1 MLARAATPNKP
12 IELAIAELADNDPR
26 SGKVLAVLAAG
37 ALGSWPQLL
46 DALEDDKFPELRQAA
61 AQAIQSLIARDPGND
76 AQVFDQLQAKLGYS
90 DRLADETMTLLHGF
104 PDWQWKRIQLLVEDD
119 RLAVHL
125 RGGGT
130 HTGVFAHIAATRRRV
145 SIASFAMW
153 RVEHGRIAEASGTDD
168 AAQIRAAI
176 G

>member
-1 MLARAATPNKP
+1 MEPWETR
-12 IELAIAELADNDPR
+12 EWFAE
-26 SGKVLAVLAAG
+26 V
-37 ALGSWPQLL
+37 L
-46 DALEDDKFPELRQAA
+46 DALNRHDLDDLRGFLQ
-61 AQAIQSLIARDPGND
+61 PGVRRAHLPAGAD
-76 AQVFDQLQAKLGYS
+76 AWIEEY
-90 DRLADETMTLLHGF
+90 ADLLHGF

-168 AAQIRAAI
+168 AAQIRAAV

>member
-1 MLARAATPNKP
+1 MESWETR
-12 IELAIAELADNDPR
+12 EWFAD
-26 SGKVLAVLAAG
+26 V
-37 ALGSWPQLL
+37 L
-46 DALEDDKFPELRQAA
+46 DALNRHDLDDLRGFLQ
-61 AQAIQSLIARDPGND
+61 PGVRRAHLPAGAD
-76 AQVFDQLQAKLGYS
+76 AWIEEY
-90 DRLADETMTLLHGF
+90 ADLLHGF

-153 RVEHGRIAEASGTDD
+153 RVDHGRIAEASGTDD

>member
-1 MLARAATPNKP
+1 VEPWETR
-12 IELAIAELADNDPR
+12 EWFAD
-26 SGKVLAVLAAG
+26 
-37 ALGSWPQLL
+37 LL
-46 DALEDDKFPELRQAA
+46 DALNRHDLDDLRGF
-61 AQAIQSLIARDPGND
+61 LDPAVRRAHLPAGAD
-76 AQVFDQLQAKLGYS
+76 AWIEGY
-90 DRLADETMTLLHGF
+90 ADLLHGF

-130 HTGVFAHIAATRRRV
+130 HTGSFAHVAATRRRV
-145 SIASFAMW
+145 SIASFAMY
-153 RVEHGRIAEASGTDD
+153 RVERGRIVEASGTDD

>member
-1 MLARAATPNKP
+1 MEPWETR
-12 IELAIAELADNDPR
+12 EWFAD
-26 SGKVLAVLAAG
+26 V
-37 ALGSWPQLL
+37 L
-46 DALEDDKFPELRQAA
+46 DALNRHDLDDLRGFLQ
-61 AQAIQSLIARDPGND
+61 PGVRRAHLPAGAD
-76 AQVFDQLQAKLGYS
+76 AWIEEY
-90 DRLADETMTLLHGF
+90 ADLLHGF

>member
-1 MLARAATPNKP
+1 MREWFADLLDTLNRHDLDDLRGFLHPAVRRAHLP
-12 IELAIAELADNDPR
+12 
-26 SGKVLAVLAAG
+26 AG
-37 ALGSWPQLL
+37 A
-46 DALEDDKFPELRQAA
+46 DAWVDE
-61 AQAIQSLIARDPGND
+61 
-76 AQVFDQLQAKLGYS
+76 Y
-90 DRLADETMTLLHGF
+90 ADLLHGF

-130 HTGVFAHIAATRRRV
+130 HTGSFAHVAATRRRV
-145 SIASFAMW
+145 SIASFAMY
-153 RVEHGRIAEASGTDD
+153 RVERGRIIEASGTDD

>member
-1 MLARAATPNKP
+1 MEPWETR
-12 IELAIAELADNDPR
+12 EWFAD
-26 SGKVLAVLAAG
+26 
-37 ALGSWPQLL
+37 LL
-46 DALEDDKFPELRQAA
+46 DALNRHDLDDLRGF
-61 AQAIQSLIARDPGND
+61 LDPAVRRAHLPAGAD
-76 AQVFDQLQAKLGYS
+76 AWIEGY
-90 DRLADETMTLLHGF
+90 ADLLHGF

-130 HTGVFAHIAATRRRV
+130 HTGSFAHVAATRRRV
-145 SIASFAMW
+145 SIASFAMY
-153 RVEHGRIAEASGTDD
+153 RVERGRIVEASGTDD

>member
-1 MLARAATPNKP
+1 MRLWRSLTRVDRARVGPPRGEPLRARAAARPAAHNGGVEP
-12 IELAIAELADNDPR
+12 WEIREWFADVLHALNRHDPAELRRFLHP
-26 SGKVLAVLAAG
+26 AVRRAHLPAG
-37 ALGSWPQLL
+37 ADAWIEEYLELL
-46 DALEDDKFPELRQAA
+46 R
-61 AQAIQSLIARDPGND
+61 
-76 AQVFDQLQAKLGYS
+76 
-90 DRLADETMTLLHGF
+90 GF

-130 HTGVFAHIAATRRRV
+130 HSGPFSHLAPTRRRV
-145 SIASFAMW
+145 SIASFAMY
-153 RVEHGRIAEASGTDD
+153 RVEGGLIVEASGTDD